1 MRGKN
6 HHAFKRQGVYFLPGS
21 RLEEGLIAGLNI
33 TEHFALQEGHDHFV
47 VRWLDALQQ
56 ANRQIKEFQI
66 KGRPDSTVEALSG
79 GNQQRLLLSFL
90 PVDPHLLILENPT
103 RGLDIESVNWV
114 WQHLHTF
121 CSQKTGIV
129 FSSPELDEILM
140 VADRVLVFFNGR
152 VIKEVAATNTN
163 AQELGRAIAGRV

>member
-6 HHAFKRQGVYFLPGS
+6 HHAFKRHGVYFLPGS

-33 TEHFALQEGHDHFV
+33 TEHFALQEGRDHFV
-47 VRWLDALQQ
+47 IRWPDALQQ
-56 ANRQIKEFQI
+56 ANRQIEKFQI

-90 PVDPHLLILENPT
+90 PAAPQLLILENPT

-121 CSQKTGIV
+121 CSQKTSIV
-129 FSSPELDEILM
+129 FSSPELDEVLM

-152 VIKEVAATNTN
+152 VIKEVAATDTN
-163 AQELGRAIAGRV
+163 AQELGRAIAGKV